1 MSVITLGIA
10 SDEVKFVRNLL
21 ANKSQGSPQGDSC
34 GFAFACEGLWAADKL
49 ISCGL
54 KVTHFFVN
62 SEIDYM
68 AIPECRR
75 MIDYAD
81 KTYAISH
88 KACMKISERDGADDF
103 FIVALLP
110 RLTLKDIE
118 LKDNMVI
125 SILDGLEQPGNIGAI
140 LSSIDCAGGS
150 CCITTHKRVKKTHS
164 RLIRSS
170 LGAAFTMPHI
180 EADYDELTK
189 WLVENKFK
197 IILTDLTAKIPYYQV
212 DYTGRVA
219 IVSGNENNGIS
230 ASWRDLP
237 GAIPIIIPMLGS
249 SESLN
254 VGFATTLVAY
264 EAGLRQHLGKNT
276 LVNNSN

>member
-1 MSVITLGIA
+1 MSIITSGIA
-10 SDEVKFVRNLL
+10 SDEVKYVRNLL
-21 ANKSQGSPQGDSC
+21 ANKSQGSLYSESC

-49 ISCGL
+49 IESGL

-68 AIPECRR
+68 SEPQCVR

-81 KTYAISH
+81 KTYAISR
-88 KACMKISERDGADDF
+88 KACAKISERDGADDY

-110 RLTLKDIE
+110 RLTLSDIE

-140 LSSIDCAGGS
+140 LRSIDCAGGS
-150 CCITTHKRVKKTHS
+150 CCITTHKRVKPTHS

-189 WLVENKFK
+189 WLIGNNFK
-197 IILTDLTAKIPYYQV
+197 VILTDLTAKIPYYEA
-212 DYTGRVA
+212 DYSGRIA
-219 IVSGNENNGIS
+219 IVSGNEYGGIS

-237 GAIPIIIPMLGS
+237 NAVPIIIPMLGS
-249 SESLN
+249 CESLN

-276 LVNNSN
+276 LK